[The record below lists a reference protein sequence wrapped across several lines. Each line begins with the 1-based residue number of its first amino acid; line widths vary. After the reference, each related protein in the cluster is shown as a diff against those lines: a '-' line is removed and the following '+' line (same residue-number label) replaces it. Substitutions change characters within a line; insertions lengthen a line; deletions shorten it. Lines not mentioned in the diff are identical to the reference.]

1 MAKDT
6 ATAPA
11 PRYLEVALAI
21 QHEISALSPNTLLAT
36 EEQFASRYSV
46 SRVTVRSAL
55 DVLEKNGQISRL
67 RGRGTTVSPHKVTR
81 NFAPLFSFEQ
91 DLANQRIKF
100 ETKVLSYDARSTPS
114 ESIRSRLILPAGS
127 TVGSL
132 SIVRIVYDRVVSHER
147 RHYPPEIAAKLDP
160 RRVKSHDASKMLE
173 SLIGAQIAEVD
184 WESEIIAAPGDVTSA
199 LEISARTLVLA
210 NSYTWRLEKGL
221 PVEAGTIFYRVDRCK
236 FRYELRFSHAQPRST
251 SNEKG
256 PQ

>member
-1 MAKDT
+1 MT
-6 ATAPA
+6 VNGLA

-21 QHEISALSPNTLLAT
+21 QHEISGLSPNALLPT
-36 EEQFASRYSV
+36 EEQFANRYSV

-91 DLANQRIKF
+91 DLANQGIKF
-100 ETKVLSYDARSTPS
+100 ESKVLSYDPRSTPS
-114 ESIRSRLILPAGS
+114 ESIRSRLILPPGS
-127 TVGSL
+127 TVGCL
-132 SIVRIVYDRVVSHER
+132 SIVRIVYDRVVCHER
-147 RHYPPEIAAKLDP
+147 RHYPPEIAMKLEP
-160 RRVKSHDASKMLE
+160 RRLKGHDASKMLE
-173 SLIGAQIAEVD
+173 GLIGAQIAEVD
-184 WESEIIAAPGDVTSA
+184 WESEITSAPGDVASA
-199 LEISARTLVLA
+199 LEISPRTLVLA

-236 FRYELRFSHAQPRST
+236 FRYELRFSHAQLRSA
-251 SNEKG
+251 SNEEG